1 MKMTDLEL
9 RHDVEAELDWDARLD
24 SRQIAVAVKN
34 GVVTLSGHVSCYVER
49 RAAEEAAQS
58 IAGVRAVANDIV
70 IDLPVTSQR
79 SDAQIGEAV
88 ANVFQANVTVPTGK
102 IKIMVRDGWIT
113 LDGEVPIW
121 HQKQAAEAAIAALPG
136 VKGISNNIMISAHPS
151 VSDVESK
158 ILEAFRRRALL
169 DAKDIK
175 VTTSEGTVTLEG
187 EVHSWQERQQAET
200 AAWQAPGVSQV
211 VDNLRVRPRTV
222 S

>member
-1 MKMTDLEL
+1 MRTSDFEL

-24 SRQIAVAVKN
+24 SRQIAVAVKD
-34 GVVTLSGHVSCYVER
+34 GVVTLSGHVRSYFER

-58 IAGVRAVANDIV
+58 IAGVRAIANDIV
-70 IDLPVTSQR
+70 IDLPATSQR
-79 SDAQIGEAV
+79 SDAEIAEAAANAFQTNV
-88 ANVFQANVTVPTGK
+88 AVPAEH
-102 IKIMVRDGWIT
+102 IKIMVRAGWIT
-113 LDGEVPIW
+113 LDGEVPMW
-121 HQKQAAEAAIAALPG
+121 HQKRAAEAAIATLPG
-136 VKGISNNIMISAHPS
+136 VRGVSNNIAISTHPS
-151 VSDVESK
+151 ASDVESK

-169 DAKDIK
+169 DAKHIK

-211 VDNLRVRPRTV
+211 VDNLHVRPRPV